1 MLATGVGGACGAFL
15 VLILLPFV
23 CEEMEDV
30 RECVGEVDIM
40 DDLRGPWGASRA
52 IFHVFLPTQ
61 WLCGRV
67 ILRSCANDCRPW
79 IVVQLSYADMSGAKN
94 DVIGW

>member
-40 DDLRGPWGASRA
+40 DDLRGPWGGSRA
-52 IFHVFLPTQ
+52 NFP
-61 WLCGRV
+61 RV
-67 ILRSCANDCRPW
+67 LTDAVVVWEGDSEKLR
-79 IVVQLSYADMSGAKN
+79 
-94 DVIGW
+94 